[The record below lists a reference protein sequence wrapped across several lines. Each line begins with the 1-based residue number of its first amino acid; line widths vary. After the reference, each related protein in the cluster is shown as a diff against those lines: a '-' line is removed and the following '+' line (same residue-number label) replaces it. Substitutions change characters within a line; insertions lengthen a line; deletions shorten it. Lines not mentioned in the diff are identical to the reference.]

1 MGKSAD
7 FSLLRVAGRG
17 RDAIDGLTENTLD
30 VIYRSHGSHDGAY
43 RIHPRA
49 AANGVQIVD
58 AQFANFVVH
67 ASPPVLLGRSHPLTP
82 GSCRI
87 AATGSVRKTDRVIG
101 VTNLD

>member
-1 MGKSAD
+1 MGKKRRL

-17 RDAIDGLTENTLD
+17 RDAIDGLTKNTLD

-67 ASPPVLLGRSHPLTP
+67 ASPLFCLGGAIPSRPVVAGSQRRVRFGKLT
-82 GSCRI
+82 
-87 AATGSVRKTDRVIG
+87 V
-101 VTNLD
+101 